1 MCSLSGAA
9 GVCSCPIQSSLP
21 VVLARVKKFSCGL
34 MSEYVCGKSG
44 WLLFGSLNS
53 WAEHGTASV
62 GKSDE
67 KDTEVG
73 VKLLPTDILLNM
85 FSLGKL
91 TFKCLLF
98 FHRF

>member
-1 MCSLSGAA
+1 M
-9 GVCSCPIQSSLP
+9 
-21 VVLARVKKFSCGL
+21 
-34 MSEYVCGKSG
+34 CGKSG
-44 WLLFGSLNS
+44 WLLLGRLTS

-91 TFKCLLF
+91 TFKCLFLPRCCLQSLLPAF
-98 FHRF
+98 GCLPLY